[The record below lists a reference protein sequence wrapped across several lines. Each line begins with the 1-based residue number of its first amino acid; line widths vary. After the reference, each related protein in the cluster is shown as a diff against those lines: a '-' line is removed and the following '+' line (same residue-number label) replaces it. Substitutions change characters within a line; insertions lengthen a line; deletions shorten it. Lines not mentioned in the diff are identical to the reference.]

1 MLEAPLFWGGDAAVR
16 ATVVLGGASGPA
28 VDLPIDV
35 ANVQLKA
42 LARIT
47 IRPLVE
53 QLPCVGGVTLSLL
66 VRDWGGWLG
75 LVWGFGVGGVG
86 GGWFRLRLRLERARS
101 KRPQN

>member
-16 ATVVLGGASGPA
+16 ATVVLGGAAGPA

-53 QLPCVGGVTLSLL
+53 HLPCVGGVTLSLL
-66 VRDWGGWLG
+66 VRWSGGWWGVVGFMG
-75 LVWGFGVGGVG
+75 LVWDAFAAAA
-86 GGWFRLRLRLERARS
+86 RRAF
-101 KRPQN
+101 

>member
-16 ATVVLGGASGPA
+16 ATVVLGGAAGPA

-66 VRDWGGWLG
+66 VRRWLG
-75 LVWGFGVGGVG
+75 LGGVG
-86 GGWFRLRLRLERARS
+86 VLVSNARAAGARAFS
-101 KRPQN
+101 LPQN